1 VLTNKKKKN
10 MKQQKGQNKIREI
23 LEEKN
28 FLLKVDE
35 TEVLPPTDK

>member
-28 FLLKVDE
+28 FFAE
-35 TEVLPPTDK
+35 SR